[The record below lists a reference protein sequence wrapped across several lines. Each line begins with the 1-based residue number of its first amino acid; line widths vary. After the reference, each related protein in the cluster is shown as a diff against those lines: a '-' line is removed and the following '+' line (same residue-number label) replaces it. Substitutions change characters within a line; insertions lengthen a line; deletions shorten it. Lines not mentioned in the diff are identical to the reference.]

1 MMSADATGNSVYW
14 VQQPQKGAQI
24 FELYITLRNAPGTL
38 NHITTILAE
47 HGVNV
52 LKGQIFTE
60 GDKGY
65 FAVFVACTSSALIDE
80 ITSKIK
86 ALEDVYDVKHENSYV
101 DVFMYPLSSGSQR
114 ALIFSANAVYSSYAT
129 LEKVLGLGPARV
141 IVYNSGYQ
149 LGYELASFLRKT
161 TGVSS
166 WKDSVDLFVKA
177 FKASGLGVISTNH
190 FREEPF
196 EAEVKVKNFLILD
209 NPSLPYSPVLCD
221 LAKGIVSGAFAFI
234 TSRPVM
240 AEEVA
245 CQLKGNESDIYWIR
259 EANQHPH
266 PI

>member
-1 MMSADATGNSVYW
+1 MSVNAAGKPVYW
-14 VQQPQKGAQI
+14 VQEPQKGAQI
-24 FELYITLRNAPGTL
+24 YELYITLKNAPGTL
-38 NHITTILAE
+38 NKVTTILAE

-52 LKGQIFTE
+52 LKGQIFSE

-86 ALEDVYDVKHENSYV
+86 ALEDIYEVKHENGYV
-101 DVFMYPLSSGSQR
+101 DVFLYPLSSGSQR

-161 TGVSS
+161 TGVAT
-166 WKDSVDLFVKA
+166 WRDLIDVFVKA
-177 FKASGLGVISTNH
+177 FKASGLGVISIEH

-196 EAEVKVKNFLILD
+196 ESEVKVRNFLIVD

-234 TSRPVM
+234 ISRPVM

-245 CQLKGNESDIYWIR
+245 CQLKGSDSDTYWIR
-259 EANQHPH
+259 EASQHPH

>member
-1 MMSADATGNSVYW
+1 MSANTAGKPVYW
-14 VQQPQKGAQI
+14 VQAPQEGAQTY
-24 FELYITLRNAPGTL
+24 ELYITLRNSPGAL
-38 NHITTILAE
+38 NRITTILAE

-52 LKGQIFTE
+52 LRGQIFTE

-65 FAVFVACTSSALIDE
+65 FAVFVACTSGVLIDE
-80 ITSKIK
+80 ITSKMK
-86 ALEDVYDVKHENSYV
+86 ALEDVSDVKHENSYV

-114 ALIFSANAVYSSYAT
+114 ALVFSANAVYSSYAT

-166 WKDSVDLFVKA
+166 WKESVDLFVKA
-177 FKASGLGVISTNH
+177 FKASGLGMISINH

-196 EAEVKVKNFLILD
+196 EAEVKVKNFLILE
-209 NPSLPYSPVLCD
+209 NPSIPCGLVLCD
-221 LAKGIVSGAFAFI
+221 LAKGIVSGALAFI
-234 TSRPVM
+234 ISHPVM
-240 AEEVA
+240 IEEVA
-245 CQLKGNESDIYWIR
+245 CQLKGNDGDIYWIR

>member
-1 MMSADATGNSVYW
+1 MSADNSGRPVYW
-14 VQQPQKGAQI
+14 VQEPQKGAQI
-24 FELYITLRNAPGTL
+24 FEMFITLKNQPGAL
-38 NHITTILAE
+38 NRVTTILAE

-86 ALEDVYDVKHENSYV
+86 ALEDVIDIKHENSYV

-161 TGVSS
+161 TGITSC
-166 WKDSVDLFVKA
+166 KESVDLFVKA
-177 FKASGLGVISTNH
+177 FRASGLGVVSTNH

-196 EAEVKVKNFLILD
+196 EAEIKVRNFLILD
-209 NPSLPYSPVLCD
+209 NPGLPYSPVLCD

-234 TSRPVM
+234 TARPVM
-240 AEEVA
+240 AEEVT
-245 CQLKGNESDIYWIR
+245 CQLKGNDSDTYWIR

>member
-1 MMSADATGNSVYW
+1 MSAENAGRPVYW
-14 VQQPQKGAQI
+14 VQEPQKGAQI
-24 FELYITLRNAPGTL
+24 YELYITLRNAPGAL
-38 NHITTILAE
+38 NHVTTILAE

-86 ALEDVYDVKHENSYV
+86 ALEDVFDVKHENSYV

-161 TGVSS
+161 TGVAG
-166 WKDSVDLFVKA
+166 WRESVDLFVKA
-177 FKASGLGVISTNH
+177 FKASGLGMISTSH
-190 FREEPF
+190 VREEPF

-209 NPSLPYSPVLCD
+209 NPTIPCSPVLCD

-234 TSRPVM
+234 TARPVM
-240 AEEVA
+240 AEEVS
-245 CQLKGNESDIYWIR
+245 CQLKGNDDDTYWVR

>member
-1 MMSADATGNSVYW
+1 MSADNSGRPVYW
-14 VQQPQKGAQI
+14 VQEPQKGAQI
-24 FELYITLRNAPGTL
+24 FEMFITLKNQPGAL
-38 NHITTILAE
+38 NRVTTILAE

-86 ALEDVYDVKHENSYV
+86 ALEDVIDIKHENSYV

-161 TGVSS
+161 TGITSC
-166 WKDSVDLFVKA
+166 KESVDLFVKA
-177 FKASGLGVISTNH
+177 FRASGLGVVSTNH

-196 EAEVKVKNFLILD
+196 EAEIKVRNFLILD

-234 TSRPVM
+234 TARPVM
-240 AEEVA
+240 AEEVT
-245 CQLKGNESDIYWIR
+245 CQLKGNDSDTYWIR